1 MGIYSNDFQTTLGDI
16 SNPLRLSG
24 VYGNLA
30 NSSLYSKD
38 PTEPGLFNILGKL
51 VDQGTD
57 SMKDNLRDSLR
68 DRAITP
74 YANDLTKLT
83 AMKDK
88 TGDYQFL
95 KNNMV
100 SNLSG
105 LEDWLLDARR
115 DTNINNAINTV
126 NTNEGVSWLDNYKAS
141 ISGMPVNDV
150 AHGTK
155 NLDSLYDLAGKG
167 RTGGEMLNVKES
179 ANRAVINQLT
189 DMLKPEIQSAV
200 NDAALRGEVLTPAA
214 IINSGSTIFSDILKK
229 LGVDPKIANNRQI
242 IDPVRDSLF
251 TQHNKATGTDG
262 ALKPTDVRTW
272 ETKTYNIDRLNG
284 LVMNYTGYD
293 ANGVTSSLTDN
304 DIKEMGFTNRDAA
317 NQRIAY
323 LMQRKY
329 LQDPT
334 VLNFINKMQNNDINY
349 KLSPEFTQ
357 VLSKAAEIDRLNG
370 FSDNNST
377 ITRITGQP
385 NFVKIM
391 ETYANVLKPKSEED
405 NQRRAYLDTALNFYK
420 NYQDSGKYN
429 PLRKAS
435 LDKVTETGLNSM
447 TTDIKSIASGEG
459 IKTTDTQIKNAL
471 EFYAYVLERDDIKV
485 PFRGVDK
492 PAFTEGNIKKWNK
505 VRDMIHMYLLATT
518 VNSGLTK

>member
-1 MGIYSNDFQTTLGDI
+1 MSIYSNDFQTTLGDI

-38 PTEPGLFNILGKL
+38 PTEPGLFNILGNL
-51 VDQGTD
+51 VTKGAD
-57 SMKDNLRDSLR
+57 SMKDNLRTSLK

-95 KNNMV
+95 KNNMA

-126 NTNEGVSWLDNYKAS
+126 NANEGASWLDNYKTS
-141 ISGMPVNDV
+141 VSGMPVNDV
-150 AHGTK
+150 LRGTK

-179 ANRAVINQLT
+179 ANTAIRSQLT

-200 NDAALRGEVLTPAA
+200 NDAALRGETLTPAA
-214 IINSGSTIFSDILKK
+214 IINSGSSIISEMLNK
-229 LGVDPKIANNRQI
+229 LGVDSRIANNRQI

-251 TQHNKATGTDG
+251 TQYSKATGANG
-262 ALKPTDVRTW
+262 ALKPEDIKAY
-272 ETKTYNIDRLNG
+272 ETKRSAINRLNG

-304 DIKEMGFTNRDAA
+304 DFKEMGFNSKEELNKSVTN
-317 NQRIAY
+317 
-323 LMQRKY
+323 LMQQKF
-329 LQDPT
+329 LQNLD
-334 VLNFINKMQNNDINY
+334 VMNFREKLQNEDKNFI
-349 KLSPEFTQ
+349 LSPEFRK
-357 VLSKAAEIDRLNG
+357 VLSQAEEFDRING
-370 FSDNNST
+370 TSGNNSMV
-377 ITRITGQP
+377 TRITGQP
-385 NFVKIM
+385 NYI
-391 ETYANVLKPKSEED
+391 EHLNTLANLMKSPSKED
-405 NQRRAYLDTALNFYK
+405 QQKLDALNEAVDFYNNNQGKGGFNLTGDAYLKDVTADGLADMQNTVKKLAQINNVTLNEIQLANTVEYFTKVLNDESIPY
-420 NYQDSGKYN
+420 
-429 PLRKAS
+429 RK
-435 LDKVTETGLNSM
+435 L
-447 TTDIKSIASGEG
+447 
-459 IKTTDTQIKNAL
+459 
-471 EFYAYVLERDDIKV
+471 
-485 PFRGVDK
+485 PK
-492 PAFTEGNIKKWNK
+492 PAYNSSDTTQQSRIKLK
-505 VRDMIHMYLLATT
+505 MEAYLLGTA
-518 VNSGLTK
+518 VNMVTSSK

>member
-1 MGIYSNDFQTTLGDI
+1 MSIYSNDFQTTLGDI

-38 PTEPGLFNILGKL
+38 PSEPGLFKILGDL
-51 VDQGTD
+51 VNQGTN

-141 ISGMPVNDV
+141 VSGMPVNDV
-150 AHGTK
+150 LFNNK

-167 RTGGEMLNVKES
+167 RTGGEMLNAKES
-179 ANRAVINQLT
+179 ANTAIRSQLT

-214 IINSGSTIFSDILKK
+214 IINSGSPIIRGMLTK
-229 LGVDPKIANNRQI
+229 LGVDPRIANNRQI

-251 TQHNKATGTDG
+251 TQYTAAAGPNGG
-262 ALKPTDVRTW
+262 LKPEDVKAYD
-272 ETKTYNIDRLNG
+272 TKRDAADQMNRLI
-284 LVMNYTGYD
+284 MNATGYD
-293 ANGVTSSLTDN
+293 VASILGSLTD
-304 DIKEMGFTNRDAA
+304 DKAKIMGFDSKAEA
-317 NQRIAY
+317 LKSGIYFMEQRFM
-323 LMQRKY
+323 LRPDVMNFREK
-329 LQDPT
+329 LQNGDK
-334 VLNFINKMQNNDINY
+334 NFI
-349 KLSPEFTQ
+349 LSPEFKK
-357 VLSKAAEIDRLNG
+357 VLAEAASFDKANG
-370 FSDNNST
+370 ALSQRSMVTNL
-377 ITRITGQP
+377 TGQP
-385 NFVKIM
+385 NYIEHLDTLSKLM
-391 ETYANVLKPKSEED
+391 KSPSKED
-405 NQRRAYLDTALNFYK
+405 QERLDALSEAINFYNNNQGKGGFNLTGEAYLKDVTADGLADMQNTVKKLAQINKVKLNEIQLDNTVEYFTKVLNDENIPY
-420 NYQDSGKYN
+420 
-429 PLRKAS
+429 RKLS
-435 LDKVTETGLNSM
+435 
-447 TTDIKSIASGEG
+447 
-459 IKTTDTQIKNAL
+459 
-471 EFYAYVLERDDIKV
+471 
-485 PFRGVDK
+485 K
-492 PAFTEGNIKKWNK
+492 PAYNINDTVQQSRIKMK
-505 VRDMIHMYLLATT
+505 MEMYLLGTA
-518 VNSGLTK
+518 VNMVPKSN

>member
-38 PTEPGLFNILGKL
+38 PSEPGLFNLLGGL
-51 VDQGTD
+51 VDKGTN
-57 SMKDNLRDSLR
+57 SMKDNLRASLM
-68 DRAITP
+68 DRAISP

-126 NTNEGVSWLDNYKAS
+126 NTNESVPWLDNYKAI

-150 AHGTK
+150 LRSKK

-189 DMLKPEIQSAV
+189 DILKPEIQSAV
-200 NDAALRGEVLTPAA
+200 DDAALRGEILTPAA
-214 IINSGSTIFSDILKK
+214 VINSGSSIFSEILNK
-229 LGVDPKIANNRQI
+229 LGVDPRIANNRQI
-242 IDPVRDSLF
+242 IDPVKDSLS
-251 TQHNKATGTDG
+251 TQYSKATGANG
-262 ALKPTDVRTW
+262 ALKPEDVRAY
-272 ETKTYNIDRLNG
+272 ETKRSSINRLNG

-293 ANGVTSSLTDN
+293 ANGVTHSLTDN
-304 DIKEMGFTNRDAA
+304 DIKEMGFNSKEELNKSVT
-317 NQRIAY
+317 Y
-323 LMQRKY
+323 LMQQKF
-329 LQDPT
+329 LQNPD
-334 VLNFINKMQNNDINY
+334 VMDFSEKMRNNKDNSFI
-349 KLSPEFTQ
+349 LS
-357 VLSKAAEIDRLNG
+357 
-370 FSDNNST
+370 
-377 ITRITGQP
+377 
-385 NFVKIM
+385 
-391 ETYANVLKPKSEED
+391 
-405 NQRRAYLDTALNFYK
+405 
-420 NYQDSGKYN
+420 
-429 PLRKAS
+429 
-435 LDKVTETGLNSM
+435 
-447 TTDIKSIASGEG
+447 
-459 IKTTDTQIKNAL
+459 L
-471 EFYAYVLERDDIKV
+471 EFRK
-485 PFRGVDK
+485 
-492 PAFTEGNIKKWNK
+492 
-505 VRDMIHMYLLATT
+505 
-518 VNSGLTK
+518 

>member
-38 PTEPGLFNILGKL
+38 PTEPGLFKILGDL
-51 VDQGTD
+51 VNQGTN

-68 DRAITP
+68 DRAISP

-126 NTNEGVSWLDNYKAS
+126 NTNESVPWLDNYKAI

-150 AHGTK
+150 LHGAK

-200 NDAALRGEVLTPAA
+200 DDAALRGETLTPAA
-214 IINSGSTIFSDILKK
+214 VINSGSTIISEMLNK
-229 LGVDPKIANNRQI
+229 LGVDSRIANNRQI

-251 TQHNKATGTDG
+251 TQYSKATGADG
-262 ALKPTDVRTW
+262 ALKPEDVRAY
-272 ETKTYNIDRLNG
+272 ETKRSAINRLNG

-304 DIKEMGFTNRDAA
+304 DIKEMGFNSKEELNKSVTT
-317 NQRIAY
+317 
-323 LMQRKY
+323 LMQQKF
-329 LQDPT
+329 LQNLD
-334 VLNFINKMQNNDINY
+334 VMNFREKLQNEDKNFI
-349 KLSPEFTQ
+349 LSPEFRK
-357 VLSKAAEIDRLNG
+357 VLSQADDFDRING
-370 FSDNNST
+370 TSGNNSMV
-377 ITRITGQP
+377 TRITGQP
-385 NFVKIM
+385 NYI
-391 ETYANVLKPKSEED
+391 EHLNTLANLMKSPSEED
-405 NQRRAYLDTALNFYK
+405 KQRLDALNEAINFYNNKQGKGGFNLTGDTYLKDVTTDGLTYMQNTVKKLAQINNVALNETQLNNTVEYFTKVLNDEGIPYRKLSKPAYNKSDTLQESRIKLKMEAYLLGTAVNM
-420 NYQDSGKYN
+420 
-429 PLRKAS
+429 
-435 LDKVTETGLNSM
+435 VTGS
-447 TTDIKSIASGEG
+447 K
-459 IKTTDTQIKNAL
+459 
-471 EFYAYVLERDDIKV
+471 
-485 PFRGVDK
+485 
-492 PAFTEGNIKKWNK
+492 
-505 VRDMIHMYLLATT
+505 
-518 VNSGLTK
+518 